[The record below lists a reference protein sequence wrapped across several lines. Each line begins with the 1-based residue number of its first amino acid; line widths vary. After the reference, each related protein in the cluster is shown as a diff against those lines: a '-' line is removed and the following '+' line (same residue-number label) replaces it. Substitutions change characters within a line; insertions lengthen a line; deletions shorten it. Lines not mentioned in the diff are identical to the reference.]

1 MVGVAFFVRGAV
13 CVFAMKSKPLSELVF
28 AIRAEAEEPVV
39 ALVERVCGAAPAVY
53 LNSETGETRV
63 SVYTEATD
71 AVLGEQ
77 QRELAAGLAALR
89 AVGVDPGAG
98 DESMA
103 VRSVRRE
110 DWAESWKKHFKPLE
124 IGSALLIRPSWSQ
137 RRAHAGGA
145 EVVLDPGLSFGT
157 GQHATT
163 SFCLRQLVKHRPR
176 GGAARAFLDIG
187 TGSGILAISAAKLG
201 YAPVEAFD
209 FDPEAVRVA
218 RDNARQNRVA
228 EAVRIAQRDLTK
240 VPRTSRTRYDVVCAN
255 LIFDLLIAER
265 ERVVNRLKPEGVL
278 VLAGILA
285 TQFPRVVEAYAQVG
299 MQLVATKVE
308 KEWQS
313 GSFVRAR

>member
-1 MVGVAFFVRGAV
+1 MVGVAFFVRGEV

-89 AVGVDPGAG
+89 AAGVDPGAG

-110 DWAESWKKHFKPLE
+110 DWAESWKKHFKPLA
-124 IGSALLIRPSWSQ
+124 IGRALLIRPSWSQ

-228 EAVRIAQRDLTK
+228 EAVRISQRDLTK
-240 VPRTSRTRYDVVCAN
+240 VPRASRTRYDVVCAN